1 MNESMAM
8 DDDLV
13 DLPVIR
19 HTPAGP
25 VCTTISISRID
36 YGRIK
41 EMPADSSYGS
51 WLLAPLSDERME
63 IRRHLL

>member
-1 MNESMAM
+1 MGCEKTA
-8 DDDLV
+8 

-25 VCTTISISRID
+25 VCTTIPVSQID
-36 YGRIK
+36 YEFIKATPLADFGPNVIECVRI
-41 EMPADSSYGS
+41 G
-51 WLLAPLSDERME
+51 DERME